1 MDIKNKVAIVTG
13 ASKGIGKVTAH
24 ELAREGAKIVL
35 AARSAAM
42 LEDLAAELSDAYGIE
57 AVAIPTDM
65 TREEDILKLASGAQ
79 DRFGR
84 IDILINNAGLGYF
97 HPVAGFPTNYWD
109 EMFNLNLRGLFI
121 LTRECIPA
129 LRKAG
134 ESVVVNVASLAGKN
148 AFVNGA
154 GYAATKHALIGFSR
168 CLMLEE
174 RKNGMRVLVIC
185 PGSVDTSFFDERA
198 EDFDEKRP
206 RMLKPEDVASSIVH
220 MIRLPQRAMVSEID
234 IRPSNP

>member
-1 MDIKNKVAIVTG
+1 MDIKKKVAIVTG
-13 ASKGIGKVTAH
+13 ASKGIGRSTA
-24 ELAREGAKIVL
+24 LALAKKGAALVL
-35 AARSAAM
+35 AARTGSLLQEIAGEVSKDGVEA
-42 LEDLAAELSDAYGIE
+42 LA
-57 AVAIPTDM
+57 VPTDL
-65 TREEDILKLASGAQ
+65 TDETQIKNLVRKTLE
-79 DRFGR
+79 RFGR
-84 IDILINNAGLGYF
+84 IDIVINNAGLGHF
-97 HPVAGFPTNYWD
+97 HTVADFPTGSWD

-148 AFVNGA
+148 SFVNGS

-185 PGSVDTSFFDERA
+185 PGSVDTRFSGSRK
-198 EDFDEKRP
+198 EDQDSRRDWK
-206 RMLKPEDVASSIVH
+206 LHPEDVASGIIH
-220 MIRLPQRAMVSEID
+220 MIELPQRAMISEID